1 MHKGTGLPLAMS
13 MDSSA
18 WEQKSVQSRGADSGR
33 WAHGEGEFVAAVFW
47 LQRNGKEGQLRV
59 RSGKQMFLEKFTL
72 EFRASR
78 KDFQ

>member
-33 WAHGEGEFVAAVFW
+33 WAHGEGEFVAAVF
-47 LQRNGKEGQLRV
+47 
-59 RSGKQMFLEKFTL
+59 
-72 EFRASR
+72 
-78 KDFQ
+78 